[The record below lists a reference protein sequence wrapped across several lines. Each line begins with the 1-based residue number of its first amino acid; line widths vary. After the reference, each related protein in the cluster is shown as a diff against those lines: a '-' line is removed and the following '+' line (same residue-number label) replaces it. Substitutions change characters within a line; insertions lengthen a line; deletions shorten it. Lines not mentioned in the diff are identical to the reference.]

1 MPLIWV
7 VIGTFVQLALGGYM
21 VIMSIFAGGAIA
33 QHHVLTEFDDKVL
46 SSSFFVLPL
55 SFVITAIIVLIH
67 YWKGSTITSFWW
79 YAVPWGVVALYI
91 FYTMVFLKPEV

>member
-33 QHHVLTEFDDKVL
+33 QHHVLTEFDGKVL
-46 SSSFFVLPL
+46 SSS
-55 SFVITAIIVLIH
+55 
-67 YWKGSTITSFWW
+67 
-79 YAVPWGVVALYI
+79 LYC
-91 FYTMVFLKPEV
+91 YYPS